1 MNPQMR
7 TSSFVNRFVIG
18 VNKTHLWLEGTQRLY
33 FEYAAGKKKSALLVR
48 GMARESFL

>member
-1 MNPQMR
+1 MNPRMR
-7 TSSFVNRFVIG
+7 TSPFVDHFVTA

-33 FEYAAGKKKSALLVR
+33 SEHAAGKKKSSLHVR